1 MNKIMNFFKN
11 KEKDDVIMFT
21 SLNCNY
27 CAKTKEALDKANIKY
42 IEKDIKEYPAEWHE
56 VVSVTGM
63 PVTPALFY
71 MGDYLMPARD
81 YPNPEILIKIL
92 NDFQGTNNT
101 QITLERLKTLNHHIN
116 QAFNTL
122 DMRLKNI
129 EEKLSQTCNV
139 KESKNG
145 KSKNTKK
152 AKK

>member
-27 CAKTKEALDKANIKY
+27 CAKTKEALDEANIKY